1 MRKIILASSS
11 PRRSGLLR
19 QIGISFEVRAL
30 PVDEFFNPGAEPH
43 ELVEQ
48 LAWRKAAAVAA
59 LCREGLVLGADT
71 VVALRGRVLGKPGSR
86 DDAVRMLE
94 MLSGNTH
101 DVYTGVAL
109 LDIESGRSLLRH
121 EKTRVTFKH
130 LEEGEI
136 RRYAATGESFGKA
149 GSYAVQGRAAVFI
162 RSIEGCY
169 SNVVG
174 LPLSLLA
181 DMFKEL
187 GWPVI

>member
-11 PRRSGLLR
+11 PRRAGLLR
-19 QIGISFEVRAL
+19 QIGLSFQVCVH
-30 PVDEFFNPGAEPH
+30 PVDESYNPGAEPG

-48 LAWRKAAAVAA
+48 LAWRKAAAVAEIG
-59 LCREGLVLGADT
+59 CEGFVIGADT
-71 VVALRGRVLGKPGSR
+71 VVVLQGRVLGKPDSEKE
-86 DDAVRMLE
+86 AVRMLE

-101 DVYTGVAL
+101 EVYTGVAL
-109 LDIESGRSLLRH
+109 LDLENRRSLLRH
-121 EKTRVTFKH
+121 EKTRVTFKP

-136 RRYAATGESFGKA
+136 RRYAATGEPFGKA

-162 RSIEGCY
+162 SSIEGCY

-181 DMFKEL
+181 DMFKEF
-187 GWPVI
+187 GRPVI